1 MPYTPIVDII
11 THFPVFVFYI
21 FFVNASVHT
30 SVLYPIFIFQFYKSV
45 LAAKLH

>member
-11 THFPVFVFYI
+11 THFPVFYI